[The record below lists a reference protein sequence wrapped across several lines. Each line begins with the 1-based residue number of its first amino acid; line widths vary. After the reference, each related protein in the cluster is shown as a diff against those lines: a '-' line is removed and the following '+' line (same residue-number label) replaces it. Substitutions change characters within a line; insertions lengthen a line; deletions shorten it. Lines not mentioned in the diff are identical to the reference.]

1 METTYQDFEQ
11 AEDKLAM
18 ALGAI
23 ERYKASGEFQA
34 ALEAERYFRGENTEI
49 GRKTVLKARKI
60 ETRDARGRRRVR
72 SGTEDVVG
80 NRIGSGFLYRF
91 ICQENQMLLQNGCLL
106 PREIKRR
113 LGLDFDRQLA
123 LLGERALV
131 QGAAWGFW
139 NNGRL
144 EVIEKARD
152 WLSGFLPLED
162 ETTGRVRAGIQFW
175 QLAPKRALHVRIFE
189 EDGAA
194 LYRVDG
200 SGRIDEVEGK
210 RAYRLTRRV
219 DALEEALEDEGG
231 WGRLPVIPLYA
242 NGERRSEFTPA
253 LKAKIDAYDRIMSDF
268 ADNLDRANDVY
279 WVLNNFG
286 GTTEDIAEMLAEI
299 NRLKAVANISDGAG
313 GATAEPK
320 TIEVPYQARQTA
332 LVLLEKALYADAMA
346 LDTSALT
353 GGSLTNVA
361 IRAACANLNL
371 KCDRYEWEVFS
382 FVQQLLAMLGL
393 PTEAIRF
400 QRQVIANDY
409 ETVQTI
415 YLMRQDINR
424 ETALRLNPLLQPEEV
439 EALLADAGGTCGS

>member
-1 METTYQDFEQ
+1 MEMTYQDFAA
-11 AEDKLAM
+11 AEDKLGA
-18 ALGAI
+18 ALAAVA
-23 ERYKASGEFQA
+23 RYKGSGEFQA
-34 ALEAERYFRGENTEI
+34 ALEAEKYFRGENTEVA
-49 GRKTVLKARKI
+49 RKTVLKARKI
-60 ETRDARGRRRVR
+60 ETRDESGRRRVR
-72 SGTEDVVG
+72 SGLEDVVG

-106 PREIKRR
+106 PRDIKRQ
-113 LGLDFDRQLA
+113 LGADFDRQLA

-139 NNGRL
+139 NDGRL

-152 WLSGFLPLED
+152 WLSGFLPLAD
-162 ETTGRVRAGIQFW
+162 EMTGQLRAGIQFW
-175 QLAPKRALHVRIFE
+175 QTAPKRAMFLRLFE
-189 EDGAA
+189 EDGVTVFRVNGAGVADVAA
-194 LYRVDG
+194 P
-200 SGRIDEVEGK
+200 K
-210 RAYRLTRRV
+210 RAYRIIRRR
-219 DALEEALEDEGG
+219 DALEECIEREEN
-231 WGRLPVIPLYA
+231 WGRLPIVPLYA

-253 LKAKIDAYDRIMSDF
+253 IKAKIDAYDRILSDF
-268 ADNLDRANDVY
+268 ADNLERANDVY

-299 NRLKAVANISDGAG
+299 NRLKAVANVSDGAG

-332 LVLLEKALYADAMA
+332 LKLLEKALYADAMA
-346 LDTSALT
+346 LDTEALT

-382 FVQQLLAMLGL
+382 FVQELLALLGVE
-393 PTEAIRF
+393 TEEIRF
-400 QRQVIANDY
+400 QRQVIANDM

-415 YLMRQDINR
+415 YMMRGDIDR
-424 ETALRLNPLLQPEEV
+424 ATALRLNPLLQPEEV
-439 EALLADAGGTCGS
+439 EALLAAGQ

>member
-1 METTYQDFEQ
+1 MEMTFQDFEQ
-11 AEDKLAM
+11 AEDKLAA
-18 ALGAI
+18 ALAAI
-23 ERYKASGEFQA
+23 DRYKGSAEFQA

-49 GRKTVLKARKI
+49 SRKTMLKARKI
-60 ETRDARGRRRVR
+60 ETRDESGRRHVR
-72 SGTEDVVG
+72 SGMEDVVG
-80 NRIGSGFLYRF
+80 NRVGSGFLYRF

-106 PREIKRR
+106 PREVKGR

-144 EVIEKARD
+144 EVLEKARD

-162 ETTGRVRAGIQFW
+162 EQTGQLRAGIHFW
-175 QLAPKRALHVRIFE
+175 QLAPKKALYLRIFE

-200 SGRIDEVEGK
+200 GGKIDVVEPK
-210 RAYRLTRRV
+210 RPYRLVRRV
-219 DALEEALEDEGG
+219 DALEDHTEDEGC

-242 NGERRSEFTPA
+242 NAERRSELTPA

-332 LVLLEKALYADAMA
+332 LSLLEKALYADAMA
-346 LDTSALT
+346 LDTAALT

-393 PTEAIRF
+393 PTDAIRF
-400 QRQVIANDY
+400 QRQAIANDY

-415 YLMRQDINR
+415 YLMRQDIDR
-424 ETALRLNPLLQPEEV
+424 ATALRLNPLLQPEEV
-439 EALLADAGGTCGS
+439 EALLQGSGA